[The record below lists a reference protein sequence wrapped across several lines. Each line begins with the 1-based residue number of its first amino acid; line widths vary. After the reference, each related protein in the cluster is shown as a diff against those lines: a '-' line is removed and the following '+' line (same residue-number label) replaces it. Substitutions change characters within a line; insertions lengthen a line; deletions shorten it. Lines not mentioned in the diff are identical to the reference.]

1 MWRKPLALIRRKE
14 DMRNHLLIGGAVS
27 NILLAKTFEV
37 SGNNLSADADQY
49 IFVKQ
54 GATSPQVV
62 AAAASDP
69 ILGVSQDTNI
79 NGRGVSVGLV
89 GITKLVIGGAV
100 THGER
105 LRSDASGR
113 AVRHLGL
120 GVYGAIALEDG
131 SSANDVIEALLVGGG
146 FTSSG

>member
-1 MWRKPLALIRRKE
+1 MFN
-14 DMRNHLLIGGAVS
+14 DLLIGGAVS

-49 IFVKQ
+49 IFVKH
-54 GATSPQVV
+54 GSTSPQVV
-62 AAAASDP
+62 ASAANDP

-89 GITKLVIGGAV
+89 GVTKLVIGAAV
-100 THGER
+100 SHGHR
-105 LRSDASGR
+105 LKSDASGR

-120 GVYGAIALEDG
+120 GAYGAVALEDG
-131 SSANDVIEALLVGGG
+131 ASADDVIEALLITGG
-146 FTSSG
+146 FTTSA